1 MLAFAS
7 TLVREEYASGKGLLY
22 AKIFHA
28 WNSNLRRLKLSWD
41 EMAPT
46 EFQRWSRPTSWF
58 NILALCPNFAV
69 RSRRSK
75 EAVKRVSPLHT
86 LKTLGFIKY
95 SQPSMFFSISPDL
108 ERVTELEFRQVKK

>member
-1 MLAFAS
+1 MPPEKGFSMQRFSMPGILI
-7 TLVREEYASGKGLLY
+7 SGDFL
-22 AKIFHA
+22 
-28 WNSNLRRLKLSWD
+28 SLRD
-41 EMAPT
+41 EIAPT
-46 EFQRWSRPTSWF
+46 EFQRWLRPKTRF
-58 NILALCPNFAV
+58 DILALCPNFAV